1 MAAPKALAPP
11 RGDGAQRQGGA
22 MSDTGDLPAWLEP
35 ALARG
40 LAMPAHALLL
50 HAPGPLGQLE
60 LGLAL
65 ARAALC
71 ESPAAGGRSCGR
83 CTSCHLFDNRSHPDF
98 RALLP
103 EAAAQRL
110 GWLAVAEG
118 EGGKGKAKPSRDIK
132 VDAVRS
138 AIDWSQQTSSRGG
151 AKVLVIH
158 PAEAMNETAA
168 NALLKT
174 LEEPPGRLR
183 LLLTASDPE
192 ALLPTVRSR
201 CQRLPIAMPA
211 APVAT
216 AWLEAA
222 GVAQADCLL
231 AAAGG
236 LPHAALAL
244 HEDGID
250 AVAWSRVPAWARAGQ
265 AAGLA
270 GWPVARVVEALH
282 KLCHDLMRLAAGGAP
297 RYFDAGSMDVAA
309 RPRLPLM
316 NELAA
321 WERELL
327 RAARHDEHP
336 WHAPLRVE
344 ALVAQAAPLWQTARG
359 QSPAHGRPLDT
370 LSGR

>member
-1 MAAPKALAPP
+1 MNPSHTLPPWLAP
-11 RGDGAQRQGGA
+11 AF
-22 MSDTGDLPAWLEP
+22 
-35 ALARG
+35 ARG
-40 LAMPAHALLL
+40 VALPAHALLL
-50 HAPGPLGQLE
+50 HASGPLGQLD
-60 LGLAL
+60 LALAL

-71 ESPAAGGRSCGR
+71 ESPAADQRACGR
-83 CTSCHLFDNRSHPDF
+83 CAACHLFDQRTHPDF
-98 RALLP
+98 RALVP
-103 EAAAQRL
+103 EATALRL
-110 GWLAVAEG
+110 GWLAADEGG
-118 EGGKGKAKPSRDIK
+118 EGGAKSKAKPSRDIK

-138 AIDWSQQTSSRGG
+138 AIDWGQRTTSRGR

-201 CQRLPIAMPA
+201 CQRVPIALPA
-211 APVAT
+211 AAQAV
-216 AWLEAA
+216 AWLESA
-222 GVAQADCLL
+222 GVAQAARLL

-250 AVAWSRVPAWARAGQ
+250 ADTWARVPSWARQGQ
-265 AAGLA
+265 AGGLG

-282 KLCHDLMRLAAGGAP
+282 KCCHDLMRLVAGGEP
-297 RYFDAGSMDVAA
+297 RYFDAAALAPATRPALPSMGALVG
-309 RPRLPLM
+309 
-316 NELAA
+316 

-336 WHAPLRVE
+336 WHAPLRAE
-344 ALVAQAAPLWQTARG
+344 ALMAQAAALWQTARPQQPG
-359 QSPAHGRPLDT
+359 PGRPLDT
-370 LSGR
+370 LPGR

>member
-1 MAAPKALAPP
+1 MTEPAN
-11 RGDGAQRQGGA
+11 
-22 MSDTGDLPAWLEP
+22 DLPPWLEP
-35 ALARG
+35 ALRRG

-60 LGLAL
+60 LALAL
-65 ARAALC
+65 ARSALC
-71 ESPAAGGRSCGR
+71 ESPAAEGRACGR
-83 CTSCHLFDNRSHPDF
+83 CAACHLFARRTHADVRV
-98 RALLP
+98 LVP
-103 EAAAQRL
+103 EAIALRL
-110 GWLAVAEG
+110 GWVTTAE
-118 EGGKGKAKPSRDIK
+118 EGGDGSGAKSKAKPSRDIK

-138 AIDWSQQTSSRGG
+138 AIDWSHQTSARGR

-183 LLLTASDPE
+183 LLLTASDPD

-201 CQRLPIAMPA
+201 CQRLPIAPPA
-211 APVAT
+211 PAQAV

-222 GVAQADCLL
+222 GVAQAGRLL

-244 HEDGID
+244 HEDGIE
-250 AVAWSRVPAWARAGQ
+250 AETWSRIPAWVHSGQ
-265 AAGLA
+265 GAGLA
-270 GWPVARVVEALH
+270 SWPVARVVEALH
-282 KLCHDLMRLAAGGAP
+282 KLCHDLMRLVAGGEG
-297 RYFDAGSMDVAA
+297 RYFDAPALAAAA
-309 RPRLPLM
+309 RPGLPAM

-336 WHAPLRVE
+336 WHAPLRIE
-344 ALVAQAAPLWQTARG
+344 ALVAQAAALWQTARG
-359 QSPAHGRPLDT
+359 EQAARGRPLDT
-370 LSGR
+370 LPGR

>member
-1 MAAPKALAPP
+1 
-11 RGDGAQRQGGA
+11 
-22 MSDTGDLPAWLEP
+22 
-35 ALARG
+35 
-40 LAMPAHALLL
+40 MPAHALLL

-71 ESPAAGGRSCGR
+71 ESALADGRACGH
-83 CTSCHLFDNRSHPDF
+83 CTACHLFANRSHPDF
-98 RALLP
+98 RALVP
-103 EAAAQRL
+103 DATAQRL
-110 GWLAVAEG
+110 GWVSAEEGAEG
-118 EGGKGKAKPSRDIK
+118 GAKSKAKPSRDVK
-132 VDAVRS
+132 VDAVRA
-138 AIDWSQQTSSRGG
+138 AIDWAHQTSTRAR
-151 AKVLVIH
+151 AKVLLIH

-183 LLLTASDPE
+183 LLLTTSDPE

-201 CQRLPIAMPA
+201 CQRLAIA
-211 APVAT
+211 APARHEAV

-222 GVAQADCLL
+222 GVVHGGLLL

-244 HEDGID
+244 HEEGID
-250 AVAWSRVPAWARAGQ
+250 AEAWAKVPAWARGGQ
-265 AAGLA
+265 AAALVN
-270 GWPVARVVEALH
+270 WPVPRVVEALH
-282 KLCHDLMRLAAGGAP
+282 KLCHDLMRLAAGGEP
-297 RYFDAGSMDVAA
+297 RYFEAQALTPATRPDLPSMA
-309 RPRLPLM
+309 RLV
-316 NELAA
+316 A

-344 ALVAQAAPLWQTARG
+344 ALLAQAGALWQTARG
-359 QSPAHGRPLDT
+359 ERPARGKPLDT
-370 LSGR
+370 LAGR